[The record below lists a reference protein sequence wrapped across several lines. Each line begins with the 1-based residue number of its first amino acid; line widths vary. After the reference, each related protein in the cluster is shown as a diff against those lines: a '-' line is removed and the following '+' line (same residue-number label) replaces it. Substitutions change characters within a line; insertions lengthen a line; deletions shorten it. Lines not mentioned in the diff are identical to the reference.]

1 MRWTSLTLRLLCGR
15 YELLAMRFIGITL
28 IMFSFFSF
36 ASGGPKEVT
45 LTPELAETLGF
56 NIQVN
61 PEGLAIM
68 IEMEGPLESPS
79 GCPAKRSGSFLLGS
93 NGEELFVYITE
104 LPVSNSK
111 PEAIGY
117 YTNKSHEMGVF
128 IDYLCKGTKVLKSIR
143 YSVPSI
149 SKWLITRPSN

>member
-1 MRWTSLTLRLLCGR
+1 MK
-15 YELLAMRFIGITL
+15 FIGLLLVFISS
-28 IMFSFFSF
+28 FSV

-45 LTPELAETLGF
+45 LSPELAEELGF
-56 NIQVN
+56 SIKVN
-61 PEGLAIM
+61 PEGPAIM
-68 IEMEGPLESPS
+68 IKMQGPVASPS

-93 NGEELFVYITE
+93 NGEELMVYITE
-104 LPVSNSK
+104 LPESDSK

-128 IDYLCKGTKVLKSIR
+128 IDYLCNGTKVLKGIR

-149 SKWLITRPSN
+149 NTWLTTRPSN

>member
-1 MRWTSLTLRLLCGR
+1 
-15 YELLAMRFIGITL
+15 MRFIGILL
-28 IMFSFFSF
+28 IVVSSFSF

-45 LTPELAETLGF
+45 LTPELVETLGF
-56 NIQVN
+56 NIEVN
-61 PEGLAIM
+61 PEGLVTI
-68 IEMEGPLESPS
+68 IEMQGPLESPS
-79 GCPAKRSGSFLLGS
+79 GCPAKRSGSFLLDS

-104 LPVSNSK
+104 LPVSSSR

-117 YTNKSHEMGVF
+117 FTNKSHEMGVF
-128 IDYLCKGTKVLKSIR
+128 IDYLCKGTKVLKSTR